1 VLVSKPKP
9 DEDEL
14 PQPEDQEPE
23 AEEVP
28 PVEPLPPSHFAKTAA
43 TVTAE
48 ELVEEVTGSA

>member
-1 VLVSKPKP
+1 MLVSKPKP